1 MQTQK
6 TSLLPIH
13 IQQII
18 YWNLQGITGFVK
30 QNFRVDLLA
39 FIKSCTTKED
49 KIIIML
55 DENKNMKLINC
66 LNNHLMKHII

>member
-30 QNFRVDLLA
+30 QIFRVDLLA
-39 FIKSCTTKED
+39 FINACTTKED
-49 KIIIML
+49 KIIIIL
-55 DENKNMKLINC
+55 DENIDMKLINC
-66 LNNHLMKHII
+66 